1 MSFLNILNKKKLNVP
16 LTKKECFEFI
26 DNVISGDVQNY
37 QISAL
42 LMAIYF
48 NGLSDDEMFWITE
61 AICAKSDKI
70 EPIATNKLNLVIDKH
85 SSGGIGDKVTLI
97 ISPILAAI
105 GYDVVKLSGRGLG
118 HTGGTIDKLESIGV
132 CYEYD
137 RSNFQKLL
145 NETNIMIML
154 QSASLVPADKKLYAL
169 RDTTLTIDSFP
180 LIAISIMCK
189 KLVIKSDYIFLD
201 IKIGSGAFCKTYE
214 DGEKLAN
221 LIQKIA
227 NHFNRLVK
235 IHLTDMDQPIGHA
248 VGNAIEIKETMD
260 FLQNKSTSQQ
270 LHDIIYKFCIDIL
283 IETSVCSN
291 IEDAKKM
298 IDDVINSGKAYQYM
312 INFIEKMNGDTKS
325 VINNNYFNPIHS
337 IEIKA
342 NQSGKLSFS
351 NAELVGEISRDLGA
365 GRISKDDLI
374 DYQAGI
380 KLNFDPYQYV
390 EKGQLIATLYSSS
403 KIDNSFIDRFNK
415 LLIYKK

>member
-1 MSFLNILNKKKLNVP
+1 MSFLNILNKKKLNIP
-16 LTKKECFEFI
+16 LNKEECFEFI
-26 DNVISGDVQNY
+26 DNVINDNVQNY

-61 AICAKSDKI
+61 AICEKSEKI
-70 EPIATNKLNLVIDKH
+70 EPIATNKLNLIVDKH

-137 RSNFQKLL
+137 AKNFQELL
-145 NETNIMIML
+145 NQTNIMIML
-154 QSASLVPADKKLYAL
+154 QNKALVPADKKLYAL

-214 DGEKLAN
+214 DGQKLAN
-221 LIQKIA
+221 LIEKIA
-227 NHFNRLVK
+227 KHFNRSVK
-235 IHLTDMDQPIGHA
+235 IHLTDMNQPIGHA
-248 VGNAIEIKETMD
+248 IGNAIEIKETLD
-260 FLQNKSTSQQ
+260 FLQNKSTSKQ
-270 LHDIIYKFCIDIL
+270 LHEIIYKFCIDIL
-283 IETSVCSN
+283 IETN
-291 IEDAKKM
+291 ICTNETIAQQRIDEVIQNGDAYK
-298 IDDVINSGKAYQYM
+298 YM
-312 INFIEKMNGDTKS
+312 INFIEKMGGNKND
-325 VINNNYFNPIHS
+325 VLNDNYFHPKNK
-337 IEIKA
+337 IEIFA
-342 NQSGKLSFS
+342 NESGKLSFS

-380 KLNFDPYQYV
+380 KLNFDPYTYV
-390 EKGQLIATLYSSS
+390 ENGQLIATLYSSS
-403 KIDNSFIDRFNK
+403 EIDKSFIDRFNE
-415 LLIYKK
+415 LLIYEK